1 MISKIFSALVAA
13 VIGIAAPA
21 AATEQFTGGSFDMT
35 PVAAISGQTSGP
47 GYVYPGATLVDGWQF
62 LTNAGIIDGV
72 TATPWF
78 GGSPPQGFEGPQY
91 AFVQS
96 TGALAQHFTATHS
109 GLLTVSWLEGS
120 RPAIGGSTG
129 NQNYDL
135 LLGSDSFGLF
145 QVYSGQ
151 NFVARS
157 ASLGPVTA
165 GNNYR
170 FVFRGLATNDGTVFI
185 DSVSATITPAG
196 PAVPEPSTWLLLVA
210 GFGLTGLVARRR
222 RPRAVLVS
230 A

>member
-1 MISKIFSALVAA
+1 MISKIFSALGAAAIGVA
-13 VIGIAAPA
+13 VPV
-21 AATEQFTGGSFDMT
+21 AATEQFTGGSFDTT

-47 GYVYPGATLVDGWQF
+47 GYVYPGDTVVDGWQF
-62 LTNAGIIDGV
+62 LTNAGIINGV
-72 TATPWF
+72 TASAWF

-96 TGALAQHFTATHS
+96 TGALAQHFTATQS

-120 RPAIGGSTG
+120 RPAIGGSSG
-129 NQNYDL
+129 NQSYDL
-135 LLGSDSFGLF
+135 LLGSESFDIF
-145 QVYSGQ
+145 QVYSSQ

-157 ASLGPVTA
+157 ASLGLVTA
-165 GNNYR
+165 GNTYR
-170 FVFRGLATNDGTVFI
+170 FVFRGLATNDATVFI

-196 PAVPEPSTWLLLVA
+196 PAVPEPSTWLLLLA

-222 RPRAVLVS
+222 RPRALLVF